1 MSTKGQ
7 HVIPTGGHWAVRRAG
22 SERASGVY
30 ETQREAISAARTI
43 ARNNGADLFIHGRD
57 GRIRDY
63 ETYGK
68 DTLSPKG

>member
-1 MSTKGQ
+1 MTMKGQ
-7 HVIPTGGHWAVRRAG
+7 HVIPTGERWAVRRAG

-43 ARNNGADLFIHGRD
+43 ARNNGAELFIHGRD
-57 GRIRDY
+57 GRIRER

-68 DTLSPKG
+68 DPLPPKD